1 MGMVRAVVF
10 DLDGTL
16 IHSAPSLHH
25 AVAAML
31 DDLGRPTVTLAQ
43 VTGFIGNG
51 VARLVER
58 SLAATG
64 GADDTG
70 RALGDTRRARA
81 LFDAHYA
88 AAPPTLTTLYPGA
101 RAALEALRAG
111 GVTLGLC
118 TNKPQIPAEKALAE
132 LDLSALF
139 DVVVGGDAV
148 ALKPDP
154 ASLRLCLSRLGADTD
169 TAVYVGDSET
179 DAATARA
186 AAAPFALYTQGYRSA
201 PVETLGAAFAFD
213 DFAALPPWALSR

>member
-31 DDLGRPTVTLAQ
+31 ADLGRPTVTLAQ

-64 GADDTG
+64 GADNTG
-70 RALGDTRRARA
+70 RARA

-132 LDLSALF
+132 LDLTALF

-213 DFAALPPWALSR
+213 DFAALPPWALAR

>member
-31 DDLGRPTVTLAQ
+31 ADLGRPTVTLAQ

-51 VARLVER
+51 VAKLVER

-64 GADDTG
+64 GADNTG
-70 RALGDTRRARA
+70 RARA

-154 ASLRLCLSRLGADTD
+154 APLRLCLSRLGADTD

>member
-31 DDLGRPTVTLAQ
+31 ADLERPAVTLAQ

-51 VARLVER
+51 VGKLVER

-64 GADDTG
+64 GDDASG
-70 RALGDTRRARA
+70 RARA

-88 AAPPTLTTLYPGA
+88 AAPPELTTLYPGA
-101 RAALEALRAG
+101 RAALESLRASG
-111 GVTLGLC
+111 LRLGLC
-118 TNKPQIPAEKALAE
+118 TNKPQRPAEKALAE
-132 LDLSALF
+132 LGLTALF
-139 DVVVGGDAV
+139 DAVVGGDAV

-154 ASLRLCLSRLGADTD
+154 APLRLCLSRLGADTD

>member
-1 MGMVRAVVF
+1 
-10 DLDGTL
+10 
-16 IHSAPSLHH
+16 
-25 AVAAML
+25 
-31 DDLGRPTVTLAQ
+31 
-43 VTGFIGNG
+43 
-51 VARLVER
+51 
-58 SLAATG
+58 
-64 GADDTG
+64 
-70 RALGDTRRARA
+70 
-81 LFDAHYA
+81 
-88 AAPPTLTTLYPGA
+88 
-101 RAALEALRAG
+101 
-111 GVTLGLC
+111 VTLGLC